1 MMEDANSKQELVW
14 QKMPFSNT
22 KKPTRGNVN
31 LQIKKWMLN
40 NVSFYFNLRYEC
52 EYWPLNVDLQG
63 ATTNNEKDT
72 VN

>member
-1 MMEDANSKQELVW
+1 M
-14 QKMPFSNT
+14 
-22 KKPTRGNVN
+22 N

-52 EYWPLNVDLQG
+52 EHWPLNVDLQG